1 MGVWAAIVWEKVT
14 VDYGHQ
20 RALDAVSLAVRSG
33 EIVALTGP
41 NGSGK
46 STLLA
51 VAAGA
56 RQATAGRVW
65 VQGLDRQTDPRRYAR
80 QLGWSPQQGGLY
92 EELTL
97 EQNLCLFGRL
107 QGLSGNEL
115 RCQVQRVL
123 RQFGLTSRA
132 AHQVKTLSGG
142 WRQRVNIAAALVH
155 NPSVVLLDEPTAGLD
170 EDSRQQLWTLLDQ
183 LREEGCAV
191 VVATH
196 QAEDITAI
204 CDRVVRLQAG
214 RVQTVE
220 TTDLQ
225 SGLSGSRAVL
235 YGQLRWRPP
244 RWMLRSVRQRLPADI
259 QVELIGRRLR
269 LQAANGEKL
278 GYALAEFL
286 REGIAFAS
294 YRTAAY

>member
-80 QLGWSPQQGGLY
+80 QLGWSPQQGCLY

-115 RCQVQRVL
+115 RCQVQ
-123 RQFGLTSRA
+123 
-132 AHQVKTLSGG
+132 
-142 WRQRVNIAAALVH
+142 
-155 NPSVVLLDEPTAGLD
+155 
-170 EDSRQQLWTLLDQ
+170 
-183 LREEGCAV
+183 
-191 VVATH
+191 
-196 QAEDITAI
+196 
-204 CDRVVRLQAG
+204 
-214 RVQTVE
+214 
-220 TTDLQ
+220 
-225 SGLSGSRAVL
+225 
-235 YGQLRWRPP
+235 
-244 RWMLRSVRQRLPADI
+244 
-259 QVELIGRRLR
+259 
-269 LQAANGEKL
+269 
-278 GYALAEFL
+278 
-286 REGIAFAS
+286 
-294 YRTAAY
+294 